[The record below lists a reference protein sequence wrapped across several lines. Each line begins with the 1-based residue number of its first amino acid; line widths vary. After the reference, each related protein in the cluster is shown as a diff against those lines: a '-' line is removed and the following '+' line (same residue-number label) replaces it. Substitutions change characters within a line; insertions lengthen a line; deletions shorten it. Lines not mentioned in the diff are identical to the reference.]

1 MAKIKVILDEE
12 DLNMLITEG
21 EPPPDAVGVRMLVEA
36 EDGKDHEVLRT
47 YQKVCDKTM
56 YTRIVAKFWMEHLGE
71 YHPPN

>member
-21 EPPPDAVGVRMLVEA
+21 EPPPDAIGVRMLVEDK
-36 EDGKDHEVLRT
+36 DGKDYEVLQT
-47 YQKVCDKTM
+47 YQKVEGKAM
-56 YTRIVAKFWMEHLGE
+56 RTRIVAKFWKEHLGE